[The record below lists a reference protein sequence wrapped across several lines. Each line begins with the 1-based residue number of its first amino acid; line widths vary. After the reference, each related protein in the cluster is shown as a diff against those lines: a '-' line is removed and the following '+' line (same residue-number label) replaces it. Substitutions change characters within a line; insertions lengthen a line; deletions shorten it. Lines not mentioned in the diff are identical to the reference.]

1 MALWLNFT
9 TSNHVVI
16 ICSSMNHITL
26 IGFAIIFLATAAG
39 SALVY
44 FFKHD
49 ISKRTNAIILGFAA
63 GVMIAASVWSLLI
76 PSLEVA
82 EEQFGVWAWVPAAVG
97 FVLGGL
103 FLVLLDHVLPHFHV
117 GTGHEEG
124 PHVKVHKITRLFL
137 AVTIHNIP
145 EGLAVGLAFG
155 AATVSGEPGAYYAAL
170 GLAIG
175 MSIQNFPEGA
185 AIALPMKVATRSK
198 HKAFL
203 FGMGSGAVEP
213 VAAAVGYVLASE
225 MAILHPWML
234 GFAAGAMIFVVAED
248 LIPESNLSEYPHA
261 GTWGVML
268 GFILMMV
275 LDVALG

>member
-1 MALWLNFT
+1 MFHLT
-9 TSNHVVI
+9 I
-16 ICSSMNHITL
+16 
-26 IGFAIIFLATAAG
+26 IGFTIIFLATTAG

-44 FFKHD
+44 FFKRD
-49 ISKRTNAIILGFAA
+49 IPKRTNAVILGFAA

-76 PSLEVA
+76 PSINAA
-82 EEQFGVWAWVPAAVG
+82 ESTFGSWSWIPAATG
-97 FVLGGL
+97 FLLGGI
-103 FLVLLDHVLPHFHV
+103 FLVLLDHLLPHFHI

-124 PHVKVHKITRLFL
+124 PHVKVHKSTRLFL

-155 AATVSGEPGAYYAAL
+155 AAAVSGEPGAYYAAL

-185 AIALPMKVATRSK
+185 AIALPMKVATGSK
-198 HKAFL
+198 HKSFL

-213 VAAAVGYVLASE
+213 IAAIIGYILASE
-225 MAILHPWML
+225 VAILHPWML

-248 LIPESNLSEYPHA
+248 LIPDSNINEYPHA
-261 GTWGVML
+261 GTWGVMF
-268 GFILMMV
+268 GFVLMMI

>member
-1 MALWLNFT
+1 MTML
-9 TSNHVVI
+9 
-16 ICSSMNHITL
+16 TL
-26 IGFAIIFLATAAG
+26 IGFTLIFLATTAG

-49 ISKRTNAIILGFAA
+49 IPKRTNAIILGFAA

-76 PSLEVA
+76 PSIEMA
-82 EEQFGVWAWVPAAVG
+82 ESTFGTWSWVPAVVG
-97 FVLGGL
+97 FLLGGL
-103 FLVLLDHVLPHFHV
+103 FLVFLDHVLPHFHA

-124 PHVKVHKITRLFL
+124 PHVKVHKSTRLFL

-155 AATVSGEPGAYYAAL
+155 AASVSGDPGAMYAAL

-213 VAAAVGYVLASE
+213 IAAVVGYVLASQVAA
-225 MAILHPWML
+225 MHPWML
-234 GFAAGAMIFVVAED
+234 GFAAGAMLFVVAED
-248 LIPESNLSEYPHA
+248 LIPDSNISEYPHS
-261 GTWGVML
+261 GTWGVMF
-268 GFILMMV
+268 GFVLMMV

>member
-1 MALWLNFT
+1 MIDFFINTSHVIQALIATVFT
-9 TSNHVVI
+9 WMVTALGAAIVV
-16 ICSSMNHITL
+16 
-26 IGFAIIFLATAAG
+26 
-39 SALVY
+39 
-44 FFKHD
+44 FFKKINKNVMD
-49 ISKRTNAIILGFAA
+49 ALLGFAA

-76 PSLEVA
+76 PSINAA
-82 EEQFGVWAWVPAAVG
+82 ESTFGSWSWVPATIG
-97 FVLGGL
+97 FLLGGV
-103 FLVLLDHVLPHFHV
+103 FLVLLDHLLPHFHP

-124 PHVKVHKITRLFL
+124 PHVKVHKSTRLFL

-155 AATVSGEPGAYYAAL
+155 AAAVSGEPSAYYAAL

-185 AIALPMKVATRSK
+185 AIALPMKVATGSK
-198 HKAFL
+198 HKSFL

-213 VAAAVGYVLASE
+213 IAAIIGYILASE
-225 MAILHPWML
+225 VAILHPWML

-248 LIPESNLSEYPHA
+248 LIPDSSINEFPHA
-261 GTWGVML
+261 GTWGVMF
-268 GFILMMV
+268 GFVLMMI

>member
-1 MALWLNFT
+1 MA
-9 TSNHVVI
+9 
-16 ICSSMNHITL
+16 HITI
-26 IGFAIIFLATAAG
+26 IGFLIIFLATTAG

-49 ISKRTNAIILGFAA
+49 IPKRVNAIILGFAA

-76 PSLEVA
+76 PSIEVA
-82 EEQFGVWAWVPAAVG
+82 EGQFGAWSWVPAAIG
-97 FVLGGL
+97 FLLGGL
-103 FLVLLDHVLPHFHV
+103 FLVLLDHVLPHFHI

-124 PHVKVHKITRLFL
+124 PHVKVHKSTRLFL

-155 AATVSGEPGAYYAAL
+155 AAAVSGEPGAYYAAL

-185 AIALPMKVATRSK
+185 AIALPMRVATRSK

-213 VAAAVGYVLASE
+213 LAAIVGYVLASE
-225 MAILHPWML
+225 VAVLHPWML

-248 LIPESNLSEYPHA
+248 LIPDSNINEYPHA

>member
-1 MALWLNFT
+1 
-9 TSNHVVI
+9 
-16 ICSSMNHITL
+16 MNISTI
-26 IGFAIIFLATAAG
+26 IGFTIIFLATTAG

-44 FFKHD
+44 LFKHD
-49 ISKRTNAIILGFAA
+49 IPKRTNAIILGFAA

-76 PSLEVA
+76 PSIESA
-82 EEQFGVWAWVPAAVG
+82 EDTFGSWSWIPAAIG
-97 FVLGGL
+97 FLFGGL
-103 FLVLLDHVLPHFHV
+103 FLVVLDHLLPHYHV
-117 GTGHEEG
+117 GSGHEEG
-124 PHVKVHKITRLFL
+124 PHIKVHKSTRLFL

-155 AATVSGEPGAYYAAL
+155 AAAVSGDPNAYYAAL

-175 MSIQNFPEGA
+175 MSLQNFPEGA

-198 HKAFL
+198 HKSFL

-213 VAAAVGYVLASE
+213 IAAIAGYILASE
-225 MAILHPWML
+225 VAVMQPWML

-248 LIPESNLSEYPHA
+248 LIPDSNLSEYPHA
-261 GTWGVML
+261 GTWGVMF
-268 GFILMMV
+268 GFVMMMI

>member
-1 MALWLNFT
+1 MSSLNAFVY
-9 TSNHVVI
+9 SYFV
-16 ICSSMNHITL
+16 SMNYITL
-26 IGFAIIFLATAAG
+26 IGFALIFLATTAG

-49 ISKRTNAIILGFAA
+49 IPKRTNAIILGFAA

-76 PSLEVA
+76 PSIDMA
-82 EEQFGVWAWVPAAVG
+82 EAGFGAWAWVPAAVG
-97 FVLGGL
+97 FLLGGL
-103 FLVLLDHVLPHFHV
+103 FLVLLDHLLPHFHI

-124 PHVKVHKITRLFL
+124 PHVKVHKSTRLFL

-155 AATVSGEPGAYYAAL
+155 AAAVSGEPGAYYAAL

-175 MSIQNFPEGA
+175 MAIQNFPEGA
-185 AIALPMKVATRSK
+185 AIALPMRVATRSK

-213 VAAAVGYVLASE
+213 LAAVAGYVLASE
-225 MAILHPWML
+225 VAVLHPWML

-248 LIPESNLSEYPHA
+248 LIPDSNISEYPHA

-268 GFILMMV
+268 GFVLMMV

>member
-1 MALWLNFT
+1 MSL
-9 TSNHVVI
+9 
-16 ICSSMNHITL
+16 ITFF
-26 IGFAIIFLATAAG
+26 GFLIIFLATTAG
-39 SALVY
+39 SAMVY
-44 FFKHD
+44 FFKRD
-49 ISKRTNAIILGFAA
+49 IPKRTNAVILGFAA

-76 PSLEVA
+76 PSIEVA
-82 EEQFGVWAWVPAAVG
+82 ETTFGSWSWMPATIG
-97 FVLGGL
+97 FLLGGL
-103 FLVLLDHVLPHFHV
+103 FLVLLDHVLPHFHI

-124 PHVKVHKITRLFL
+124 PHVKVHKSTKLFL

-155 AATVSGEPGAYYAAL
+155 AAAVSGEPGAYYAAL
-170 GLAIG
+170 GLALG
-175 MSIQNFPEGA
+175 MAIQNFPEGA

-203 FGMGSGAVEP
+203 FGMSSGAVEP
-213 VAAAVGYVLASE
+213 VAAVVGYILASE
-225 MAILHPWML
+225 VAVLHPWML

-248 LIPESNLSEYPHA
+248 LIPDSNISEYPHA

-268 GFILMMV
+268 GFVLMMV

>member
-1 MALWLNFT
+1 MT
-9 TSNHVVI
+9 P
-16 ICSSMNHITL
+16 ITI
-26 IGFAIIFLATAAG
+26 IGFTIIFLATTSG
-39 SALVY
+39 SAMVY
-44 FFKHD
+44 LFTHD
-49 ISKRTNAIILGFAA
+49 IPKHVNATILGFAA

-76 PSLEVA
+76 PSIETA
-82 EEQFGVWAWVPAAVG
+82 EATYGIWSWIPAAIG
-97 FVLGGL
+97 FLLGGL
-103 FLVLLDHVLPHFHV
+103 FLVLLDHLLPHFHI

-124 PHVKVHKITRLFL
+124 PHVRVHKSTRLFL

-155 AATVSGEPGAYYAAL
+155 AAAVSGEPGAYYAAL

-175 MSIQNFPEGA
+175 MAIQNFPEGA

-203 FGMGSGAVEP
+203 FGMSSGTVEP
-213 VAAAVGYVLASE
+213 LAAIVGYVLASE
-225 MAILHPWML
+225 VAMLHPWML
-234 GFAAGAMIFVVAED
+234 GFAAGAMLFVVAED
-248 LIPESNLSEYPHA
+248 LIPDSNISEYPHA

-268 GFILMMV
+268 GFVIMMI